1 MSWSGEEAGRLCMD
15 KSARLHRGAPLSS
28 CLYVNNKHNY
38 IVFNNTNMT
47 TYIPSLTLPAFL
59 FEQPAAA
66 VLLPVAAGTAIGKNL
81 AWKTLVDSPKHPP
94 GFAISPSE
102 TKKFHAALRQPPLK
116 PPGWLFGPVWTSL
129 YGMMGYAAYRAWTIG
144 TTSIDPRKVQL
155 ARVRCCV
162 FTGHCAALTVP

>member
-1 MSWSGEEAGRLCMD
+1 
-15 KSARLHRGAPLSS
+15 
-28 CLYVNNKHNY
+28 
-38 IVFNNTNMT
+38 MT

-59 FEQPAAA
+59 FEHPAAA
-66 VLLPVAAGTAIGKNL
+66 VLLPVAAGTAIGKKASCSWERRSGGKKKQL
-81 AWKTLVDSPKHPP
+81 SDQLL

-155 ARVRCCV
+155 ARVCPDTSTMKLYCPDKCLSMERPC
-162 FTGHCAALTVP
+162 TLSSWS